1 MTVPG
6 LPDHDPK
13 FDGLLTQV
21 DPDNVLAV
29 HAVLR
34 RQADDLASVLR
45 DAQNTTT
52 IGRCGGDPT
61 SADAEVAFNA
71 KITDVFDLHWQ
82 HQKEIDEAAAL
93 LRKTALLYGHT
104 EDDLARALGAQ
115 DRRG

>member
-29 HAVLR
+29 HAVMR
-34 RQADDLASVLR
+34 RQADDLEVALR
-45 DAQNTTT
+45 AAQSDLQ
-52 IGRCGGDPT
+52 IGRCGGDPI

-71 KITDVFDLHWQ
+71 KITDVFDLHWR
-82 HQKEIDEAAAL
+82 HQREVDEAATL
-93 LRKTALLYGHT
+93 LRLTAQHYGHT
-104 EDDLARALGAQ
+104 DDDIAGAITAQ